1 MQRTLAATAAII
13 GIFALAY
20 SLGVSREHILPI
32 IALPISPTAKE
43 VTVLFAGDAMFDRT
57 VRLSAERYGEEYL
70 LDCIDQTLKSADLV
84 VLNLEGPITSTSSV
98 SVGSVPEG
106 AGNYTFT
113 FPTSTATLLA
123 KHGIDIVNLGN
134 NHIRDFGNEG
144 TLSTMQLLSE
154 AGVQYFGDPIKHTV
168 ARKDV
173 GGVPVS
179 FINYNEFI
187 GHSEAASTTLSQTR
201 AEAAA
206 GRLPVVYTH
215 WGIEY
220 ATSTP
225 SSIVALA
232 HQFVDAG
239 AVAVIGSHPHVVEES
254 EIYKNAPIYYSL
266 GNFIFDQYF
275 SYETTHGL
283 MVAIT
288 FSNGR
293 AKNVREIPIEI
304 HRNKVCPTNP
314 GETISV

>member
-1 MQRTLAATAAII
+1 MKRALIGTAVII
-13 GIFALAY
+13 GALALAY
-20 SLGVSREHILPI
+20 GLAVSSERIGTV
-32 IALPISPTAKE
+32 IAIPAPLAPTPKE
-43 VTVLFAGDAMFDRT
+43 ATILFAGDAMFDRT
-57 VRLSAERYGEEYL
+57 VRLTAERYGEDYL
-70 LDCIDQTLKSADLV
+70 FDCIDPTLKSADLV
-84 VLNLEGPITSTSSV
+84 ILNLEGPITEAESV

-106 AGNYTFT
+106 IGNYTFT
-113 FPTSTATLLA
+113 FPISTGPLLA

-134 NHIRDFGNEG
+134 NHILDFGSAG
-144 TLSTMQLLSE
+144 TISTMELLSE
-154 AGVQYFGDPIKHTV
+154 AGVQYFGDPLTHSV

-173 GGVPVS
+173 GGVSLS
-179 FINYNEFI
+179 FINYNEFVA
-187 GHSEAASTTLSQTR
+187 HAQAASTTLSQVR

-215 WGIEY
+215 WGVEY

-225 SSIVALA
+225 GYIVTLA

-239 AVAVIGSHPHVVEES
+239 AVAVIGSHPHVVGES
-254 EIYKNAPIYYSL
+254 ELYKDAPIYYSL

-293 AKNVREIPIEI
+293 AKNIREIPIEI
-304 HRNKVCPTNP
+304 HRNQVCPSVTN
-314 GETISV
+314 